1 METGLLIPILSQ
13 SLTIIISNK
22 LITIVTLILL
32 FILRR
37 MFHIV
42 HHRCRFPVIVLK
54 PRAGKKGG
62 RKIPVYCAVCQYD
75 VAAGERY
82 RKLPQCHHCFH
93 VVCIDPRFEL
103 KSTSPL
109 CRSQVPV
116 DLLPRRTQ
124 QKPPSFFTLILY
136 YCLIAIRGKI
146 IYRFSRIQSKVY
158 WM

>member
-1 METGLLIPILSQ
+1 METGLLIPILSH

-22 LITIVTLILL
+22 LITIITLMLL

-37 MFHIV
+37 IFHIV
-42 HHRCRFPVIVLK
+42 HHHRRFPVIVLK
-54 PRAGKKGG
+54 PHAGKKGG
-62 RKIPVYCAVCQYD
+62 RAIPVYCAVCQYD

-93 VVCIDPRFEL
+93 VVCIDPWFEL
-103 KSTSPL
+103 KSTCPL

-116 DLLPRRTQ
+116 NLLPRRTQ

-136 YCLIAIRGKI
+136 SCLTAIRGKI
-146 IYRFSRIQSKVY
+146 THRFSRIQSKLT